1 MNSNKNLIFNIQKFS
16 IHDGPGIRTT
26 IFYKGCP
33 LSCLWC
39 HNPESKKSVSEILT
53 KEQNCKCCG
62 SCLSQCPVNRLYIDN
77 GRVCSDS
84 IECIGCGKC
93 ADCCINSAR
102 ELAGKEYSLNDLV
115 GLIESDQIFY
125 EESGGGV
132 TFSGGEPLLQ
142 IDSLEKLAQKCKKY
156 GIPVAIDTCGQV
168 PFEYFERIIP
178 HTDLFLYDIKIMDLK
193 SHKFHTGAC
202 NNLII
207 ENLKK
212 LSLNKAKIWLRLPVI
227 DDLNNNDKHI
237 DSVLNLLYSINVDQI
252 NILPYHDMAIG
263 KASKTEGVDRIEKF
277 KTPSDDFINY
287 MQKRFQ
293 DNGYKAI
300 IGG

>member
-1 MNSNKNLIFNIQKFS
+1 MKYNKNLIFNIQKFS
-16 IHDGPGIRTT
+16 IYDGPGIRTT

-33 LSCLWC
+33 LSCSWC
-39 HNPESKKSVSEILT
+39 HNPESKKSVPEILT
-53 KEQNCKCCG
+53 KDQNCKGCG
-62 SCLSQCPVNRLYIDN
+62 SCLNSCPVNKLYINN
-77 GRVCSDS
+77 GRVCSVKD
-84 IECIGCGKC
+84 IECKGCGKC

-102 ELAGKEYSLNDLV
+102 ELAGKEYNLNDLV

-125 EESGGGV
+125 DESGGGV

-142 IDSLEKLAQKCKKY
+142 IDSLEKLAHKCKMH
-156 GIPVAIDTCGQV
+156 GIHVAVDTSGQV

-178 HTDLFLYDIKIMDLK
+178 HADLFLYDIKIMDLK
-193 SHKFHTGAC
+193 SHKLHTGVS

-212 LSLNKAKIWLRLPVI
+212 LSLNKAKVWLRLPVI

-237 DSVLNLLYSINVDQI
+237 DSVLKLLCSINIDQI

-263 KASKTEGVDRIEKF
+263 KATITDRVEKF
-277 KTPSDDFINY
+277 KTPSDHFINH

-293 DNGYKAI
+293 DNGYKTI